1 MEAVQSSTRTLR
13 VESLKSVLLCIDD
26 NELVL
31 ECYKEFLQDFGF
43 EVLTASSGRKGLE
56 LAVSSPVDL
65 VLLDYEM
72 PELDGLQV
80 AAELRRIRPG
90 TPIILLSGVVDIP
103 AQMLGLVDGFVRKGD
118 MASRLVPAIVE
129 LIEISKSLPQGA
141 EAASDKMA
149 ARPHT
154 PAA

>member
-1 MEAVQSSTRTLR
+1 MQSSTRTLR
-13 VESLKSVLLCIDD
+13 VESLKLVLLCIDD
-26 NELVL
+26 EEFLL

-103 AQMLGLVDGFVRKGD
+103 AQMLGLVDGFVPKGD

-129 LIEISKSLPQGA
+129 LIGDIRTLSQAVPP
-141 EAASDKMA
+141 
-149 ARPHT
+149 ARPAT
-154 PAA
+154 KRECA